1 MTQEKEQRPPR
12 GITRRDFL
20 VAAGSA
26 AVGAVGYTAFR
37 SIIPSEPPWQ
47 GQSEWDY
54 QGWEDLYR
62 KEWLL
67 LRRALLQPSVRRYLE
82 VGVFKL
88 GCFRAAGEILKKKA
102 GSQMVG
108 VDLFDLGHLSR
119 SLTTVNQTHIGGSV
133 DYEAAL
139 RLMVPYPFAELI
151 RADSSGALRLL
162 REKARFNPPAC
173 LPCRRN
179 AASSP

>member
-1 MTQEKEQRPPR
+1 MRRPKAAKRPERMTRSFAGETREVPERFGLEVVRPSLL
-12 GITRRDFL
+12 RRVLRRLDFEL
-20 VAAGSA
+20 WRKYIVWTNSPL
-26 AVGAVGYTAFR
+26 R
-37 SIIPSEPPWQ
+37 DS
-47 GQSEWDY
+47 
-54 QGWEDLYR
+54 DLYR

-151 RADSSGALRLL
+151 RADSSGALRPWPSNWY
-162 REKARFNPPAC
+162 RGPVN
-173 LPCRRN
+173 
-179 AASSP
+179 